1 MLFNLINTKI
11 EKKTRKRRKQT
22 LTTEEARIAVNEK
35 GLGYFREFGYNDF
48 VILLIGSL
56 EEEFKKHPDGF
67 YKHSQ
72 DREDQKLLDGECWVS
87 ELGWSRDRFKKYF
100 REIGKIYLS
109 PEEAEE
115 ADSLFGNK
123 RYCSILNRSDNC
135 RTLYLRNPAYNKLD
149 LGVNE

>member
-1 MLFNLINTKI
+1 MLFNFDTTKK

-22 LTTEEARIAVNEK
+22 KEEARLEVNAK
-35 GLGYFREFGYNDF
+35 GLNRFREFGYNDF
-48 VILLIGSL
+48 VIILIGFL
-56 EEEFKKHPDGF
+56 EVEFKTHPDGF

-72 DREDQKLLDGECWVS
+72 DREDQKQLDGECWET
-87 ELGWSRDRFKKYF
+87 ELGWGRGRFKRYF
-100 REIGKIYLS
+100 AEIGKIYLS

-123 RYCSILNRSDNC
+123 RYCSILNRSNNC
-135 RTLYLRNPAYNKLD
+135 RTLYLKNPEYNKLD